1 VIELLEI
8 FAVGLISGVA
18 SGAFGVGGGVI
29 TVPAM
34 VLLLSLGQQTAQG
47 TSLLAIVPTALSG
60 ALSHHRLGAL
70 RQRIIVLVGIAGMTA
85 SLLGSYLALHLEV
98 LTLRRIFAVWLVAVA
113 ARMLLL
119 RGPLEMPS

>member
-1 VIELLEI
+1 M
-8 FAVGLISGVA
+8 GLISGVA

-34 VLLLSLGQQTAQG
+34 VLLLGLGQQTAQG

-60 ALSHHRLGAL
+60 AVSHHRMGAL
-70 RQRIIVLVGIAGMTA
+70 SQRIIVLVGIAGMAA
-85 SLLGSYLALHLEV
+85 SVLGSYLALHLEV
-98 LTLRRIFAVWLVAVA
+98 LTLRRIFAIWLVAVA

-119 RGPLEMPS
+119 RGPVELPS